1 MTVKTPTET
10 DATAPAKDDNTIAV
24 AFKIDRD
31 DWNKVIDAAF
41 AMNRSRTNAQA
52 AKTVVMDFISRL

>member
-1 MTVKTPTET
+1 MTDKTAPET
-10 DATAPAKDDNTIAV
+10 DTPKDNLISV

-31 DWNKVIDAAF
+31 EWNKVVDATF

-52 AKTVVMDFISRL
+52 AKTVVDDFISRL

>member
-1 MTVKTPTET
+1 MTDKTPTET
-10 DATAPAKDDNTIAV
+10 DAPKDNLISV

-31 DWNKVIDAAF
+31 AWNRVIDATF

-52 AKTVVMDFISRL
+52 AKTVVEDFISRL

>member
-1 MTVKTPTET
+1 MTDKTAPET
-10 DATAPAKDDNTIAV
+10 DAPKDNTISV

-31 DWNKVIDAAF
+31 AWNRVIDATF

-52 AKTVVMDFISRL
+52 AKTVVEDFISRLDN

>member
-1 MTVKTPTET
+1 MTDKTAE
-10 DATAPAKDDNTIAV
+10 DAKDNLISV

-31 DWNKVIDAAF
+31 AWNRVIDATF

-52 AKTVVMDFISRL
+52 AKTVVEDFISRL

>member
-1 MTVKTPTET
+1 MTDKTAPKT
-10 DATAPAKDDNTIAV
+10 DALEDNLISV

-31 DWNKVIDAAF
+31 AWNRVIDATF

-52 AKTVVMDFISRL
+52 AKTVVEDFISRL

>member
-1 MTVKTPTET
+1 MTDKTAPET
-10 DATAPAKDDNTIAV
+10 DAPKDNLIAV

-31 DWNKVIDAAF
+31 EWNKVVDATF

-52 AKTVVMDFISRL
+52 AKTVVDDFISRL

>member
-1 MTVKTPTET
+1 MTDKTPTET
-10 DATAPAKDDNTIAV
+10 DATAPAKDDNTISV

-31 DWNKVIDAAF
+31 AWNRVIDATF

-52 AKTVVMDFISRL
+52 AKTVVEDFISHL

>member
-1 MTVKTPTET
+1 MT
-10 DATAPAKDDNTIAV
+10 DQTAPAKADNTISV

-31 DWNKVIDAAF
+31 EWNKVIDATF

-52 AKTVVMDFISRL
+52 VRTVVEDFISRL

>member
-1 MTVKTPTET
+1 MTDKTPTET
-10 DATAPAKDDNTIAV
+10 DATALAKDDNTISV

-31 DWNKVIDAAF
+31 DWNKVIDATF

>member
-1 MTVKTPTET
+1 MTDKTLTET
-10 DATAPAKDDNTIAV
+10 DATKDNSISV

-31 DWNKVIDAAF
+31 AWNRVIDATF

-52 AKTVVMDFISRL
+52 AKTVVEDFISRLDN

>member
-1 MTVKTPTET
+1 MTDK
-10 DATAPAKDDNTIAV
+10 TAPETEGAKDNLISV

-31 DWNKVIDAAF
+31 AWNRVIDATF

-52 AKTVVMDFISRL
+52 AKTVVEDFISRL